1 VSGLEA
7 VQKDW
12 PLGGDAME
20 ARVTRKLQLRILPF
34 AMLLYLVSFL
44 DRLNVGF
51 AALTMNTAI
60 GLTPAMY
67 GLGGGLFFV
76 GYVAVQVPSNL
87 LLLRMGAR
95 SWIARVVI
103 AWGVVSLCSA
113 FVVGPFSFYA
123 MRLLLGVAESGFFP
137 GMLLYLS
144 LWFPSRQRAM
154 AIAVFMAAAP
164 LSTAIGSPISGALME
179 LPRFWGLANWQWL
192 YIIEA
197 LPAILLGFLTLKV
210 LTDKPEQAAW
220 LDDSERAWLKETL
233 AAEHAKSKAIE
244 DGRSRVQSQSAL
256 PGSSLGRR
264 LPGGRVDSGSTV
276 SDSFS
281 SGLAMRATWAV
292 MSQPKVLALAL
303 VYSGTSAGLYAL
315 GFWAPLLIK
324 QFGHSAHVVGWLNAL
339 PGVVAVI
346 GMVIWARHSDKT
358 LERTWHVA
366 IPCLVGCAGLI
377 WVGYA
382 QATVAVIL
390 ALAAASFGV
399 NASKGP
405 IWAVPS
411 QFLSGARAAAGFGLI
426 NSLGNLGGFIGPLL
440 IGWIKS
446 TWGTY
451 AVGLDLVAAMM
462 ALSAVVMVGLGRTVQ
477 RS

>member
-1 VSGLEA
+1 MPAEQPGDDLEA
-7 VQKDW
+7 R
-12 PLGGDAME
+12 AMDLE
-20 ARVTRKLQLRILPF
+20 ARVTRQLQLRILPF

-51 AALTMNTAI
+51 AALTMNKAL
-60 GLTPAMY
+60 GLTEAMY

-76 GYVAVQVPSNL
+76 GYIAVQVPSNL
-87 LLLRMGAR
+87 LLLRVGAR
-95 SWIARVVI
+95 VWIARVVI

-113 FVVGPFSFYA
+113 FVVGPYSFYA
-123 MRLLLGVAESGFFP
+123 MRFLLGVAESGFFP

-144 LWFPSRQRAM
+144 LWFPARQRAV

-179 LPRFWGLANWQWL
+179 LPRMAGLANWQWL

-197 LPAILLGFLTLKV
+197 LPAILLGFLTFSV
-210 LTDKPEQAAW
+210 LTDKPEHATW
-220 LDDSERAWLKETL
+220 LDGDERAWLQKTL
-233 AAEHAKSKAIE
+233 AAEHDASEAIE
-244 DGRSRVQSQSAL
+244 
-256 PGSSLGRR
+256 
-264 LPGGRVDSGSTV
+264 SGIRTAWSVV
-276 SDSFS
+276 SEP
-281 SGLAMRATWAV
+281 R
-292 MSQPKVLALAL
+292 VLALAL

-324 QFGHSAHVVGWLNAL
+324 QFGHAAHVVGWLNAL
-339 PGVVAVI
+339 PGAVAVV
-346 GMVIWARHSDKT
+346 GMVLWARHSDKT
-358 LERTWHVA
+358 MERVWHVA
-366 IPCLVGCAGLI
+366 IPCVVGCVGLV
-377 WVGYA
+377 WAGYA
-382 QATVAVIL
+382 QATTAVIF

-426 NSLGNLGGFIGPLL
+426 NSLGNLGGFVGPML

-446 TWGTY
+446 TWGSY
-451 AVGLDLVAAMM
+451 AGGLNLVGAMM
-462 ALSAVVMVGLGRTVQ
+462 ALSAVVMVALK
-477 RS
+477 RSVTAGKSAY

>member
-1 VSGLEA
+1 
-7 VQKDW
+7 
-12 PLGGDAME
+12 
-20 ARVTRKLQLRILPF
+20 VTRKLQTRILPF

-51 AALTMNTAI
+51 AALSMNKAI

-87 LLLRMGAR
+87 LLLRVGAR
-95 SWIARVVI
+95 KWISRVVI

-113 FVVGPFSFYA
+113 FVVGPWSFYA
-123 MRLLLGVAESGFFP
+123 MRLLLGIAESGFFP

-144 LWFPSRQRAM
+144 LWFPARQRAV

-179 LPRFWGLANWQWL
+179 LPQIAGLANWQWL
-192 YIIEA
+192 YILEA
-197 LPAILLGFLTLKV
+197 LPAILLGFVTLGV
-210 LTDKPEQAAW
+210 LTDRPEQARW
-220 LDDSERAWLKETL
+220 LDGDERTWLEMTL
-233 AAEHAKSKAIE
+233 AAERAE
-244 DGRSRVQSQSAL
+244 SQAL
-256 PGSSLGRR
+256 E
-264 LPGGRVDSGSTV
+264 GGI
-276 SDSFS
+276 
-281 SGLAMRATWAV
+281 RATWAV
-292 MSQPKVLALAL
+292 FSEPRVLALAL

-324 QFGHSAHVVGWLNAL
+324 QFGHSAHIVGWLNAL
-339 PGVVAVI
+339 PGVVAVV
-346 GMVIWARHSDKT
+346 GMVWWAQHSDKT
-358 LERTWHVA
+358 MERVWHVA
-366 IPCLVGCAGLI
+366 IPCLVGGAGLV
-377 WVGYA
+377 WAGYA
-382 QATVAVIL
+382 QATTAVIL

-405 IWAVPS
+405 VWAVPS

-426 NSLGNLGGFIGPLL
+426 NSLGNLGGFVGPLL

-446 TWGTY
+446 TWGSY
-451 AVGLDLVAAMM
+451 VGGLNLVGAMM
-462 ALSAVVMVGLGRTVQ
+462 AFSALVMLAIRRRVAAP
-477 RS
+477 

>member
-1 VSGLEA
+1 VSDLRAMPAE
-7 VQKDW
+7 W

-51 AALTMNTAI
+51 AALTMNKAL

-76 GYVAVQVPSNL
+76 GYIAVQVPSNL
-87 LLLRMGAR
+87 LLLRVGAR
-95 SWIARVVI
+95 KWIARVVI
-103 AWGVVSLCSA
+103 AWGIVSLCSA
-113 FVVGPFSFYA
+113 FVVGPMSFYS

-144 LWFPSRQRAM
+144 LWFPARQRAV

-179 LPRFWGLANWQWL
+179 LPRMAGLANWQWL

-197 LPAILLGFLTLKV
+197 LPAILLGFLTLGV
-210 LTDKPEQAAW
+210 LTDKPEHAAW
-220 LDDSERAWLKETL
+220 LESDERAWLERTL
-233 AAEHAKSKAIE
+233 AAEHVESEALE
-244 DGRSRVQSQSAL
+244 SAL
-256 PGSSLGRR
+256 R
-264 LPGGRVDSGSTV
+264 T
-276 SDSFS
+276 
-281 SGLAMRATWAV
+281 TWSV
-292 MSQPKVLALAL
+292 VNEPRVLALAL

-324 QFGHSAHVVGWLNAL
+324 QFGHSAHIVGWLNAL
-339 PGVVAVI
+339 PGVVAVV
-346 GMVIWARHSDKT
+346 GMVLWARHSDRT
-358 LERTWHVA
+358 LERVWHVA
-366 IPCLVGCAGLI
+366 IPCAVGCAGLV
-377 WVGYA
+377 WAGYT
-382 QATVAVIL
+382 QATTAVIL

-426 NSLGNLGGFIGPLL
+426 NSLGNLGGFVGPLL

-446 TWGTY
+446 TWGSY
-451 AVGLDLVAAMM
+451 AGGLNLVGAMM
-462 ALSAVVMVGLGRTVQ
+462 ALSAVVMVALRKSVTGAGRG
-477 RS
+477 